1 MDLSKPQQE
10 LRQDLKEPA
19 ALLQWA
25 MMRVAQLSEAGLD
38 KDAKKLI
45 AIISEFPD
53 TEDKLIA
60 YAKEVKADQV
70 TRAKPE

>member
-1 MDLSKPQQE
+1 M
-10 LRQDLKEPA
+10 A
-19 ALLQWA
+19 
-25 MMRVAQLSEAGLD
+25 RVTQLSEAGLD
-38 KDAKKLI
+38 KDAKKLM

-60 YAKEVKADQV
+60 YAKEVKAGQV